1 MKSFIPREIET
12 LWTLFTAPVVW
23 ALHFV
28 ICYAAVAI
36 FCAKR
41 LPASFDFD
49 TMRIALFV
57 VTLAAL
63 AMIVLAAWL
72 AWRQWG
78 FGADDP
84 PHDEP
89 TKDSRA
95 LFQGFATLL
104 LSGLSFMA
112 VVYAAIPLIFIAEC
126 QP

>member
-1 MKSFIPREIET
+1 MKSFIPREVET

-23 ALHFV
+23 ALHF
-28 ICYAAVAI
+28 IACYATVAV

-41 LPASFDFD
+41 LPASLTFDGV
-49 TMRIALFV
+49 RIVLFV
-57 VTLAAL
+57 VTVLAL

-78 FGADDP
+78 FGSDDP

-89 TKDSRA
+89 TRDART

-112 VVYAAIPLIFIAEC
+112 VVYAAVPLMFIAEC

>member
-1 MKSFIPREIET
+1 V
-12 LWTLFTAPVVW
+12 LV
-23 ALHFV
+23 
-28 ICYAAVAI
+28 
-36 FCAKR
+36 
-41 LPASFDFD
+41 
-49 TMRIALFV
+49 V

-63 AMIVLAAWL
+63 AMIVLSAYL

-78 FGADDP
+78 FGAKDA

-89 TKDSRA
+89 TRSSRT

-104 LSGLSFMA
+104 LSGLSFVS

>member
-1 MKSFIPREIET
+1 MKSFIPRKVET

-28 ICYAAVAI
+28 ACYATVAV

-41 LPASFDFD
+41 LPSSFTFD
-49 TMRIALFV
+49 TVRIVLLG
-57 VTLAAL
+57 VTAAAL
-63 AMIVLAAWL
+63 AMIVLSAWL

-78 FGADDP
+78 FGAADP
-84 PHDEP
+84 PHDAP
-89 TKDSRA
+89 TRSSRT

-104 LSGLSFMA
+104 LSGLSFVA
-112 VVYAAIPLIFIAEC
+112 VIYAAIPLAFIAEC